1 VISLENKRA
10 LVTGGG
16 RGIGRAIAL
25 RLAEAGGD
33 VGLCDIE
40 LDAAEETAELVARKG
55 GTALALACDVS
66 APADVSAMFAAF
78 VEKYGGIDVLVNN
91 AGIAR
96 DALFIRMK
104 EADWDAV
111 LDVNLKSA
119 YLCCKEAARLMM
131 KARSG
136 KIVNISSVIGLTGN
150 IGQANYASSKAGL
163 IGLTKSLARELA
175 SRNVT
180 VNAIA
185 PGYIQTAMTDKI
197 PEEEKQKFL
206 GLIPLK
212 RFGTPLDIANAV
224 LYLASPLSD
233 YVTGQVLT
241 VDGGFVI

>member
-1 VISLENKRA
+1 VISLDNKKA

-16 RGIGRAIAL
+16 RGIGKEIAL
-25 RLAEAGGD
+25 RLAEAGCD
-33 VGLCDIE
+33 VGLCD
-40 LDAAEETAELVARKG
+40 LDLATAQETADLVERQGRA
-55 GTALALACDVS
+55 ALAVACDVS
-66 APADVSAMFAAF
+66 NAAEVGALFASF
-78 VEKYGGIDVLVNN
+78 IETFGKIDILVNN

-111 LDVNLKSA
+111 MNVNLKSA

-131 KARSG
+131 KSRSG

-150 IGQANYASSKAGL
+150 VGQANYAASKAGL
-163 IGLTKSLARELA
+163 IGLTKSLAREFA

-180 VNAIA
+180 VNAVA
-185 PGYIQTAMTDKI
+185 PGYIQTAMTEKI
-197 PEEEKQKFL
+197 PVEEKEKFL
-206 GLIPLK
+206 SLIPLQ

-224 LYLASPLSD
+224 LFLASPLSD
-233 YVTGQVLT
+233 YVTGKVLA

>member
-1 VISLENKRA
+1 VISLENRKA

-16 RGIGRAIAL
+16 RGIGREIAL
-25 RLAEAGGD
+25 RMAEAGCD
-33 VGLCDIE
+33 VGLCDI
-40 LDAAEETAELVARKG
+40 DMATAKETADLVERQERA
-55 GTALALACDVS
+55 ALAVACDVS
-66 APADVSAMFAAF
+66 NPAEVSAMFSSF
-78 VEKYGGIDVLVNN
+78 VEKFGGIDILVNN

-111 LDVNLKSA
+111 LSVNLKSA
-119 YLCCKEAARLMM
+119 YLCCKEAARIMM
-131 KARSG
+131 RARSG
-136 KIVNISSVIGLTGN
+136 KIVNISSVIGMTGN
-150 IGQANYASSKAGL
+150 VGQANYAASKAGL

-175 SRNVT
+175 PRNVT

-185 PGYIQTAMTDKI
+185 PGYIQTAMTEKI

-206 GLIPLK
+206 SLIPLQ

-233 YVTGQVLT
+233 YVTGKVLA